1 MHTTIVR
8 SWSATAVGVFFTLI
22 TGAVLLED
30 VYHGAPINSKHIMTA
45 AVLLGTI
52 FFGHAV
58 WRELRSIRLGNALGC
73 AVLFL
78 AGTCTCVI
86 MSAGRNAEVVLTKAL
101 NATNANT
108 DRKQAQLDF
117 NEAKARYLSALN
129 AETLECNSGSGGR
142 CKAKRETTRVLRV
155 DLNVA
160 ETKLVGQ
167 KPEQIANAD
176 LKAAA
181 GLLTKLPYVTV
192 DETTME
198 SLLQLFFPFSQSL
211 FCEIAAICGFSI
223 GFGHAP
229 ARRRPDELPQIPM
242 RTMEDAVIVPP
253 VAAPASVSMVSPE
266 LETVMAADSVF
277 PEPAQ
282 PTPEYIKAKKQ
293 KPTDVQLVLT
303 ALERAGR
310 PVSNDELATILV
322 CSKGESSKRLANCGN
337 AVVIRKVKR
346 SYAIT
351 PNYAMQV

>member
-1 MHTTIVR
+1 MQLHFTRVR
-8 SWSATAVGVFFTLI
+8 SWSAIIVGVFFTAVTSFVLLEDCWHGAPVNAKHI
-22 TGAVLLED
+22 MTGAVL
-30 VYHGAPINSKHIMTA
+30 A
-45 AVLLGTI
+45 GTI
-52 FFGHAV
+52 FFGHAL
-58 WRELRSIRLGNALGC
+58 WREFRSIRLGNALGC

-101 NATNANT
+101 NATNSNT

-142 CKAKRETTRVLRV
+142 CKAKRETTRVLRS

-192 DETTME
+192 DESTME

-229 ARRRPDELPQIPM
+229 VRRRQFPELPQLSPPSVQ
-242 RTMEDAVIVPP
+242 EAVIIPP
-253 VAAPASVSMVSPE
+253 APIATPAVSM
-266 LETVMAADSVF
+266 AVF
-277 PEPAQ
+277 PETV
-282 PTPEYIKAKKQ
+282 PTEAYIKAKKQ

-310 PVSNDELATILV
+310 PVSNDELAALCSV
-322 CSKGESSKRLANCGN
+322 SKGEASKRVSNCGH
-337 AVVIRKVKR
+337 AVVIRKVGR
-346 SYAIT
+346 HYAIS
-351 PNYAMQV
+351 PNYTMQV

>member
-1 MHTTIVR
+1 MSTTVR
-8 SWSATAVGVFFTLI
+8 SWPAIGVGVFFTLI

-58 WRELRSIRLGNALGC
+58 WRELRSIRLGNAFGC
-73 AVLFL
+73 AILFL

-101 NATNANT
+101 NAKNSNT
-108 DRKQAQLDF
+108 DRTQADLDF
-117 NEAKARYLSALN
+117 KEAKARYLSALN
-129 AETLECNSGSGGR
+129 AETLECNSGSGSR
-142 CKAKRETTRVLRV
+142 CKAKRETTRVLRA

-160 ETKLVGQ
+160 ESKLATQ

-192 DETTME
+192 DEATME

-223 GFGHAP
+223 GFGHSSG
-229 ARRRPDELPQIPM
+229 ARRRQFPDDIPRLPQASVQ
-242 RTMEDAVIVPP
+242 DAVIIPPAP
-253 VAAPASVSMVSPE
+253 VA
-266 LETVMAADSVF
+266 T
-277 PEPAQ
+277 PAQ
-282 PTPEYIKAKKQ
+282 FPVSNEPETKPETPTPQYLKAKRE
-293 KPTDVQLVLT
+293 KPTDLQIVLT
-303 ALERAGR
+303 ALEKAGR
-310 PVSNDELATILV
+310 PVSNDELAAMCAV
-322 CSKGESSKRLANCGN
+322 SKGEASKRVANCGN
-337 AVVIRKVKR
+337 AVMIRKVGR
-346 SYAIT
+346 CHAIS
-351 PNYAMQV
+351 PNYQMV

>member
-1 MHTTIVR
+1 MHSTIVR
-8 SWSATAVGVFFTLI
+8 SWSAIAVGVFFTLI

-58 WRELRSIRLGNALGC
+58 WRELRSIRLGNAFGC

-101 NATNANT
+101 NAKNSNT
-108 DRKQAQLDF
+108 DRTQADLDF
-117 NEAKARYLSALN
+117 KEAKARYLSALN
-129 AETLECNSGSGGR
+129 AETLECNSGSGSR
-142 CKAKRETTRVLRV
+142 CKAKRETTRVLRA

-160 ETKLVGQ
+160 ETKLATQ

-192 DETTME
+192 DEATME

-223 GFGHAP
+223 GFGHSSGGG
-229 ARRRPDELPQIPM
+229 RRRQFPDDIPRLPAASVQ
-242 RTMEDAVIVPP
+242 DAVIITPPP
-253 VAAPASVSMVSPE
+253 VATPASVSQPSVSVETNPETPSPE
-266 LETVMAADSVF
+266 YL
-277 PEPAQ
+277 
-282 PTPEYIKAKKQ
+282 KAKKQ
-293 KPTDVQLVLT
+293 KPTDLQIVLT
-303 ALERAGR
+303 ALEKAGR
-310 PVSNDELATILV
+310 PVSNDELAAMCSV
-322 CSKGESSKRLANCGN
+322 SKGEASKRVANCGN
-337 AVVIRKVKR
+337 AVVVRKVGR
-346 SYAIT
+346 CHAIS
-351 PNYAMQV
+351 PNYQMV